1 MEYNPST
8 PSEEQWARD
17 APRDWAPSLAPAA
30 SLTNDRDVGLSKFF
44 RIVDNFLSL
53 NLDEGK
59 SDDADKSEFD
69 EEDVKIPATPA
80 TSASG
85 HVHEST
91 SCNTSRSQSSSRKRK
106 MPPDDDDENR
116 AIEIMNR
123 NLVLGTLNI
132 QQNKHVYPEIDQ
144 RCPI

>member
-1 MEYNPST
+1 MESNPST

-30 SLTNDRDVGLSKFF
+30 SLTNDRDVG
-44 RIVDNFLSL
+44 
-53 NLDEGK
+53 